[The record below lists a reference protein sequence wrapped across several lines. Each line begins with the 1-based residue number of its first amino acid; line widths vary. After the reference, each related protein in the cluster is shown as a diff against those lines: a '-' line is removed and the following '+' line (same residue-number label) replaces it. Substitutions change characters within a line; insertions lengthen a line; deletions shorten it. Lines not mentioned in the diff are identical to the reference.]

1 MKKSQLRKIIKEEIK
16 STLNEDNDQ
25 LDRYNDDRE
34 QIKNIDYSS
43 TFTRN
48 APARIDQFINKLH
61 NLIEEYHAELYLK
74 DGVFTGMEAVK
85 SAALGPDTA
94 QNPE

>member
-1 MKKSQLRKIIKEEIK
+1 MKKSELRQIIKEEMK
-16 STLNEDNDQ
+16 STLNENSDQ
-25 LDRYNDDRE
+25 LARHNADRE
-34 QIKNIDYSS
+34 YVHVDRIKRRSS

-85 SAALGPDTA
+85 KAALGPDTA
-94 QNPE
+94 K

>member
-1 MKKSQLRKIIKEEIK
+1 MKKSELRKIIKEEIN

-34 QIKNIDYSS
+34 RISNI
-43 TFTRN
+43 
-48 APARIDQFINKLH
+48 RIDQFINKLH

-74 DGVFTGMEAVK
+74 DGVFTGVEAVK
-85 SAALGPDTA
+85 NAALGPDTA